1 MKIIQ
6 RFELQVVPLTINIA
20 RLIFSTITPV
30 WWSIC
35 KILPE
40 YSNSDFFAILFFA
53 RAELAL

>member
-1 MKIIQ
+1 MIQ
-6 RFELQVVPLTINIA
+6 RFKLQAAPLTISIA

-40 YSNSDFFAILFFA
+40 YSNGDFFAILFFA